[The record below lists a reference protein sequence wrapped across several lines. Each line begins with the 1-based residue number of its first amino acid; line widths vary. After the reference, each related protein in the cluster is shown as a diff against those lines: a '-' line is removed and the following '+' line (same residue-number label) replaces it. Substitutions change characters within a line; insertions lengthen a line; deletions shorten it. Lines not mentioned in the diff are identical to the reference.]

1 MFPFSFTTCFNETV
15 SRTQESVDGNQIYV
29 SMVLNLQV
37 LYTVI
42 DVMKD
47 LRGWYAQL
55 VEHCTGIAEVTG
67 SNPAEAWIFFRL
79 LLSAI
84 A

>member
-1 MFPFSFTTCFNETV
+1 MSCMFPSSFTTRFNETV

-42 DVMKD
+42 LQDMLDERNLHFGDKFD
-47 LRGWYAQL
+47 NK
-55 VEHCTGIAEVTG
+55 C
-67 SNPAEAWIFFRL
+67 
-79 LLSAI
+79 
-84 A
+84 